1 MQRSDAAAAAPLLD
15 VAGVVT
21 GYGSLEVV
29 HGASIHVHRGERVG
43 LFGPNGHG
51 KTTLLRAI
59 SGLIPAWSGSVRF
72 DGVDVTGAGPTR
84 IVERGLVHVPQ
95 GSTLFPRMTVD
106 ENLALGAY
114 SRRGRERRAE
124 TLERVRELFPRLRE
138 RPRQLART
146 LSGGER
152 QMVSIGIGL
161 MANPELLML
170 DEPTLGLAPNIRS
183 ELAAAVNAI
192 AADGVSLVVVD
203 QDIDF
208 LLRVTDRLYLLEQG
222 RIALEA
228 GGAEALDRAKV
239 LESYFGR
246 VTTV

>member
-1 MQRSDAAAAAPLLD
+1 MQPSDMATARPLLS
-15 VAGVVT
+15 VEAVVT
-21 GYGSLEVV
+21 GYGSLEVI
-29 HGASIHVHRGERVG
+29 HGASIHVGGGERVG

-59 SGLIPAWSGSVRF
+59 SALIPVWAGRIRF
-72 DGVDVTGAGPTR
+72 NGVDITGANPTR
-84 IVERGLVHVPQ
+84 IVELGLVHVPQ
-95 GSTLFPRMTVD
+95 SSTLFPRMTVN

-124 TLERVRELFPRLRE
+124 ALARVHQLFPRLRE
-138 RPRQLART
+138 QRRQLART

-152 QMVSIGIGL
+152 QMVSIGMGL

-183 ELAAAVNAI
+183 ELAATVIAI
-192 AADGVSLVVVD
+192 AEGGVSLVVVD
-203 QDIDF
+203 QDIEF

-228 GGAEALDRAKV
+228 DDGEALDRAKV
-239 LESYFGR
+239 LDSYFGR
-246 VTTV
+246 VPA